1 MGAEVSKGR
10 NDYLGGKMKVVT
22 ITIEESTLQLLKAL
36 KEETSSKNFDDAI
49 RKLAGMKVSKSMFG
63 VHPEMSSFTDK
74 DRIRFHEL

>member
-1 MGAEVSKGR
+1 MT
-10 NDYLGGKMKVVT
+10 VVT

-36 KEETSSKNFDDAI
+36 KDKTSSKNFDDAI
-49 RKLAGMKVSKSMFG
+49 RKLAGMNVPKSMFG